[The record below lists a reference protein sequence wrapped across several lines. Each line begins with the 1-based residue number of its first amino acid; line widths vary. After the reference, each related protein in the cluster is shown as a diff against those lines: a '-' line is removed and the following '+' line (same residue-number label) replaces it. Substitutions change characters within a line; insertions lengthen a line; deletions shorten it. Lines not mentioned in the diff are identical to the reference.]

1 MIKAFLK
8 YTKPGIILLGFITF
22 VTQIILLREFLTFF
36 NGNELV
42 IGIILANWMLL
53 TGLGAYIGRFLKK
66 HHNRQKIIFSL
77 LTVLIFIPSIT
88 VFLLHFLWNSFYPVG
103 VMVGIT
109 QVFYYSLF
117 LLSPFCVIAGMLF
130 TLIAKDESFLSDKNR
145 VDAIYAWESAGS
157 MMGGI
162 ILNFV
167 LIWYF
172 KTFES
177 LYILMAIGVF
187 VTLYLAVK
195 TNHTFISGILI
206 FVFLAFNFLYF
217 QNDLDKS
224 VRELSFP
231 NQEIQFVKDTP
242 FGVLAITKHAEQTNY
257 YENNVLMASSGDVTV
272 KEEAA
277 HFPMV
282 QYDNPKNV
290 LVLSGII
297 TGILDEIVKHPVQRI
312 DYVDV
317 NPWVI
322 KIAKDFFEIDSM
334 KPVHI
339 IKDDPIRYLKSV
351 DQKYDVVII
360 NLPKPST
367 IQFNRFYSQEFFLLL
382 KNHLTPN
389 AVISFSMP
397 SSSNYL
403 NEEARNLLSILNKTL
418 KTAFDHVMILP
429 GSEDYILASDKELTY
444 QITEQIAAKNIL
456 TQYVNDYYFDD
467 DLLKSR
473 SQLIMG
479 QLTDDVPLNKSYNP
493 VCYQSQIKLWLS
505 HFDVN
510 YWLPALII
518 LLFSGFF
525 FIRASDVNKGVFAA
539 GFAGTS
545 IEFVL
550 LLVFQVIYGYVYVV
564 AGMFIM
570 IFMGGLAVGAY
581 YTPKVFKTIDRKL
594 FSRILLFI
602 ALFVFVLP
610 AIFILLKNI
619 YLPAVVIFITFF
631 LLLAFIS
638 ISTGVVFSMATRLG
652 HNDHGVIASNV
663 YGLDLLGAAAGA
675 LLFAIY
681 LVPVAGFLWSVV
693 ITGVLNLFVAG
704 WVWVKK

>member
-1 MIKAFLK
+1 MIKSFLR

-22 VTQIILLREFLTFF
+22 ITQIILLREFLTFF

-53 TGLGAYIGRFLKK
+53 TGFGAYIGRFLKK
-66 HHNRQKIIFSL
+66 HRNRQTIIFSL
-77 LTVLIFIPSIT
+77 LTLLIFIPVVT
-88 VFLLHFLWNSFYPVG
+88 VFLLHFLWNTFYTSG

-117 LLSPFCVIAGMLF
+117 LLSPFCIVAGMLF

-145 VDAIYAWESAGS
+145 VDAVYAWESAGS
-157 MMGGI
+157 MLGGL

-167 LIWYF
+167 LVWYF

-177 LYILMAIGVF
+177 LYILMSIGVV
-187 VTLYLAVK
+187 VTLYLTIK
-195 TNHTFISGILI
+195 TNHIFISGTLV

-217 QNDLDKS
+217 QNNLDKS

-242 FGVLAITKHAEQTNY
+242 FGVLAITKQAEQTNY
-257 YENNVLMASSGDVTV
+257 YENNVLMATSGDVTV

-282 QYDNPKNV
+282 QHDNPENV

-297 TGILDEIVKHPVQRI
+297 TGILDEVVKYPVKEI

-317 NPWVI
+317 NPWI
-322 KIAKDFFEIDSM
+322 IRIAKDFFKIDSM

-339 IKDDPIRYLKSV
+339 IKDDPLRYLKSV
-351 DQKYDVVII
+351 NQKYDVIII

-367 IQFNRFYSQEFFLLL
+367 IQLNRFYSKEFFSLL
-382 KNHLTPN
+382 KNHLTKN

-418 KTAFDHVMILP
+418 KTTFNHVMILP

-444 QITEQIAAKNIL
+444 QITEQIAEKNIS
-456 TQYVNDYYFDD
+456 TEYVNAYYFDD
-467 DLLKSR
+467 ELLESR
-473 SQLIMG
+473 SRMIMNQLI
-479 QLTDDVPLNKSYNP
+479 DDVPLNKSYNP

-518 LLFSGFF
+518 LLFSGLFF
-525 FIRASDVNKGVFAA
+525 VSSSAINKGVFAA

-570 IFMGGLAVGAY
+570 VFMGGLAVGAY
-581 YTPKVFKTIDRKL
+581 YTPKIFKTINRKL
-594 FSRILLFI
+594 FSRILLLI
-602 ALFVFVLP
+602 AAFAFVLP
-610 AIFILLKNI
+610 AIFIFLKNI
-619 YLPAVVIFITFF
+619 HLPALVIFIAFF
-631 LLLAFIS
+631 ILLAFIS
-638 ISTGVVFSMATRLG
+638 ISTGVIFSMATRLS
-652 HNDHGVIASNV
+652 HNDHGIIASNV

-681 LVPVAGFLWSVV
+681 LVPILGFLWSVV
-693 ITGVLNLFVAG
+693 ITGALNFLVAG
-704 WVWVKK
+704 WVWFKK

>member
-1 MIKAFLK
+1 MEKVFLK
-8 YTKPGIILLGFITF
+8 YTKPSIILLGFITF
-22 VTQIILLREFLTFF
+22 ITQIILLREFLTFF

-53 TGLGAYIGRFLKK
+53 TGLGAYIGRFFKK
-66 HHNRQKIIFSL
+66 HQNRQKIIFSL
-77 LTVLIFIPSIT
+77 LTILIFIPALT
-88 VFLLHFLWNSFYPVG
+88 VFMLHFLWNTFCPGG
-103 VMVGIT
+103 VMVGVT
-109 QVFYYSLF
+109 QVFYYSLV
-117 LLSPFCVIAGMLF
+117 LLAPFCVIAGMLF
-130 TLIAKDESFLSDKNR
+130 TLIATDESFLSEKNR
-145 VDAIYAWESAGS
+145 VDAIYAWESTGS
-157 MMGGI
+157 MMGGL

-167 LIWYF
+167 LVWYF

-195 TNHTFISGILI
+195 TNHMFISGILI

-231 NQEIQFVKDTP
+231 NQEIQYVKDTP
-242 FGVLAITKHAEQTNY
+242 FGLLAITKQAEQTNY

-282 QYDNPKNV
+282 QHDKPENV

-297 TGILDEIVKHPVQRI
+297 TGILDEIVKYPVQKI

-317 NPWVI
+317 NPWII
-322 KIAKDFFEIDSM
+322 KIAQEFFKTDSL

-339 IKDDPIRYLKSV
+339 IKDDPLRYLKSV
-351 DQKYDVVII
+351 GQKYDVVIM

-367 IQFNRFYSQEFFLLL
+367 IQFNRFYSQEFFSLL
-382 KNHLTPN
+382 KNHLTTN

-418 KTAFDHVMILP
+418 KTVFNHVLILP
-429 GSEDYILASDKELTY
+429 GSEDYILASDKELTC
-444 QITEQIAAKNIL
+444 QITEQIAAKNIS
-456 TQYVNDYYFDD
+456 TQYVNSFYFDD

-473 SQLIMG
+473 SQMIME

-518 LLFSGFF
+518 LVFSGFF
-525 FIRASDVNKGVFAA
+525 FVRASAVNKGVFAA

-581 YTPKVFKTIDRKL
+581 YTPKVLKTIDRKL

-602 ALFVFVLP
+602 AVFVFVLP

-619 YLPAVVIFITFF
+619 YLSNVIIFITFF

-638 ISTGVVFSMATRLG
+638 ISTGVVFSMATRLS
-652 HNDHGVIASNV
+652 HNSHGVIASNV